1 MRRHIGGVTT
11 RRSPRPRERAA
22 VAGTPGT
29 ATAKAELFHRL
40 RRAFEAAPEARETP
54 ERTRKRYVDAIDS
67 VADYLEIIGAD
78 PVLVE
83 RFDDLSGAIEEG
95 ALPALQRDTARVGLL
110 MRTNASMWLTRWF
123 K

>member
-29 ATAKAELFHRL
+29 AKAKAELFHRL
-40 RRAFEAAPEARETP
+40 RWAFEAAPEARERP

-78 PVLVE
+78 PVWVE

-95 ALPALQRDTARVGLL
+95 ALAALQRGTARVGLL
-110 MRTNASMWLTRWF
+110 TRINAVMWHTRWS